1 MAASVGR
8 GMAVLERGRFCR
20 QVGERV
26 LESGNG
32 EWKGPG
38 PSDLKGGG

>member
-1 MAASVGR
+1 MEASVGR
-8 GMAVLERGRFCR
+8 RMAVLERGPFCR

-26 LESGNG
+26 LESSNG
-32 EWKGPG
+32 EWKDPG